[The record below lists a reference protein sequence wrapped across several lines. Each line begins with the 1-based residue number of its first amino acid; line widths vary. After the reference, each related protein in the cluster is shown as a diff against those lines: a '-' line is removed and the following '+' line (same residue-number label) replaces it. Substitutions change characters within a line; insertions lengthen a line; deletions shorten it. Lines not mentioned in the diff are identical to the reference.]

1 MLLLQMVFHVPFI
14 LEVLSTNVTV
24 ITSSICFFMCERY
37 LKHSYVNCV
46 ENISRTNIAKHL
58 QIKHKHTLVPSQRY
72 QDSRHLL
79 KNPKVPKNVMGFNNH
94 AQRVSGSNLYVDNPL
109 LLKLLNWTVVCCTLL
124 YYHALYYAS
133 LTSTLNNENI
143 AL

>member
-1 MLLLQMVFHVPFI
+1 
-14 LEVLSTNVTV
+14 
-24 ITSSICFFMCERY
+24 MCERY

-109 LLKLLNWTVVCCTLL
+109 LLKLLN
-124 YYHALYYAS
+124 
-133 LTSTLNNENI
+133 
-143 AL
+143 